1 MKFNF
6 DNIWIIGGESIYKYF
21 ITNNLVNEIF
31 ATEINNDFNCDT
43 FFPSLDDNVWEKSLY
58 KKVKRNNRDQSYSMM
73 KAAYQKTYTD
83 FQRQQTDKIVF

>member
-1 MKFNF
+1 MKLQDKEKCINPWMGLLL
-6 DNIWIIGGESIYKYF
+6 ISGICLIM
-21 ITNNLVNEIF
+21 TVAIF
-31 ATEINNDFNCDT
+31 YEFKIANKN
-43 FFPSLDDNVWEKSLY
+43 